1 MHLTATGNALFT
13 KTQQRVLGMLFGQP
27 DRRFYTNEI
36 VRLADMGRGTVT
48 RELDR
53 LEKIGLVNSIREG
66 NQRYYQANQHCPIY
80 PEVLSIV
87 RKTSGIDGI
96 VLNALQPWHERIV
109 VAFIY
114 GSIASGKESVD
125 SPVDLFIIAD
135 GLAYGDVMLA
145 LNDAVKLAGRAIN
158 PSIYSNRQIRRELAK
173 NNAFINR
180 VLRHPKLWVLG
191 KDSSLRE
198 IRQSVRQTG

>member
-13 KTQQRVLGMLFGQP
+13 KTQQRVLGMLFGEP

-36 VRLADMGRGTVT
+36 VRLANMGRGTVT

-53 LEKIGLVNSIREG
+53 LQSIGLINSFREG
-66 NQRYYQANQHCPIY
+66 NQRYFQVNQHCPIY

-96 VLNALQPWHERIV
+96 ILNALQPWHERIQ
-109 VAFIY
+109 VAFVY
-114 GSIASGKESVD
+114 GVIANGKENVD

-135 GLAYGDVMLA
+135 GLAYGDVMLS
-145 LNDAVKLAGRAIN
+145 LNDAAVTAGRAIN
-158 PSIYSNRQIRRELAK
+158 PSIYSQRQIRRELAK

-180 VLRHPKLWVLG
+180 VMRHPKLWVLG
-191 KDSSLRE
+191 KESRLRE
-198 IRQSVRQTG
+198 IRQSVRQIA

>member
-13 KTQQRVLGMLFGQP
+13 KTQQRVLGILFGQP

-53 LEKIGLVNSIREG
+53 LENIGLLTSIREG
-66 NQRYYQANQHCPIY
+66 NQRYYQVNQCCPIY

-87 RKTSGIDGI
+87 QKTSGIDGI
-96 VLNALQPWHERIV
+96 ILNALQPWHERIQ

-114 GSIASGKESVD
+114 GPIASGRENVD
-125 SPVDLFIIAD
+125 SQVDLFIIAD

-145 LNDAVKLAGRAIN
+145 LNEAARLAGRAIN
-158 PSIYSNRQIRRELAK
+158 PSIYSQQQIRREFAK

-180 VLRHPKLWVLG
+180 VMRHPKLWVLG
-191 KDSSLRE
+191 KDSILRE
-198 IRQSVRQTG
+198 IRNLAR